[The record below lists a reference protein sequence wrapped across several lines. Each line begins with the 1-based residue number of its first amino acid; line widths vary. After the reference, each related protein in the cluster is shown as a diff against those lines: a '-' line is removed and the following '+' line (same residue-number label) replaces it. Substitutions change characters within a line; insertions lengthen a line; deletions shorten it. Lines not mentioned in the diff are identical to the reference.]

1 MFSLVPE
8 RLSASQAATQKQ
20 RLEAKREQDD
30 EHDLKAGER
39 MWRAAKEL
47 DAAEAV
53 TALLDYVKACRAVID
68 AGPDNKADLRDE
80 RRRLAA
86 VVKRAQ
92 PRVREVAYRGHAPA
106 LSHCNT
112 LPRRRSR
119 RRSSVVWRGS
129 PGKRRGACA

>member
-8 RLSASQAATQKQ
+8 RLFASQAATQKQ
-20 RLEAKREQDD
+20 RAEARREQAD
-30 EHDLKAGER
+30 EDDLKAGER

-53 TALLDYVKACRAVID
+53 AAFFEYVKACRAVID

-86 VVKRAQ
+86 VAREAQ
-92 PRVREVAYRGHAPA
+92 PRVREVAYR
-106 LSHCNT
+106 
-112 LPRRRSR
+112 
-119 RRSSVVWRGS
+119 
-129 PGKRRGACA
+129 

>member
-20 RLEAKREQDD
+20 RAEAEREQGDD
-30 EHDLKAGER
+30 YDLKAGER

-53 TALLDYVKACRAVID
+53 AAFFEYVKACRAVID

-86 VVKRAQ
+86 VAREAQ
-92 PRVREVAYRGHAPA
+92 PRVREVAYR
-106 LSHCNT
+106 
-112 LPRRRSR
+112 
-119 RRSSVVWRGS
+119 
-129 PGKRRGACA
+129 